1 MSEVELTFIILGGI
15 GSFLSGIIV
24 LITFLRVITKLQIK
38 EQVIYGNE
46 ADEQYKNFK
55 DKKHKD
61 SKQLPSYLYQ
71 GGNIIVPRLQIE
83 KFVYNPIIMDKDLK
97 EYKQTVLYFDKDK
110 NVTTWYLK

>member
-1 MSEVELTFIILGGI
+1 MNNIELTFIILGGI

-24 LITFLRVITKLQIK
+24 LITFIRIVTKLQIK

-46 ADEQYKNFK
+46 ADEQYKEFE
-55 DKKHKD
+55 KKEHKGI
-61 SKQLPSYLYQ
+61 KKLPTYQYQ

-83 KFVYNPIIMDKDLK
+83 KFVYNPIIMDSGLSKF
-97 EYKQTVLYFDKDK
+97 KQTVLYFDKDK